1 MVTIVLPS
9 SRIEEKERKK
19 SMKEYACEHV
29 RSSMHEGLR
38 SKRMRLFKLI
48 LLAMRWKQDEMLSDV
63 FYIKKGYEV
72 NPKSPI

>member
-1 MVTIVLPS
+1 MATIVLPS

-19 SMKEYACEHV
+19 SIKEYALEHTH
-29 RSSMHEGLR
+29 SSMRERLR

-48 LLAMRWKQDEMLSDV
+48 LLAMRWKQDEMLSDI
-63 FYIKKGYEV
+63 FHIKRRYKV